1 MKKIVKVT
9 VAIFMLIALT
19 VNAYA
24 ASTIT
29 KDGYCGKVDS
39 TIYATSQYSRTFKT
53 RTTTLKAIDIDN
65 INTDIALA
73 ETSSGITLEDW
84 LIKGYSTREVI
95 AESHLSYSSPINAVT
110 VYGSHSAYHN
120 NVCEFYQF
128 TNRQFNW

>member
-1 MKKIVKVT
+1 MLHQQLLRTVTAVKDALQKSE
-9 VAIFMLIALT
+9 VAE
-19 VNAYA
+19 
-24 ASTIT
+24 
-29 KDGYCGKVDS
+29 
-39 TIYATSQYSRTFKT
+39 
-53 RTTTLKAIDIDN
+53 KAIDIDN
-65 INTDIALA
+65 INTGIALA

>member
-1 MKKIVKVT
+1 MLHQQLLRTVTAVK
-9 VAIFMLIALT
+9 LIL
-19 VNAYA
+19 
-24 ASTIT
+24 
-29 KDGYCGKVDS
+29 
-39 TIYATSQYSRTFKT
+39 QYPQHPNIQGLLKQEQQLQSSRVMP
-53 RTTTLKAIDIDN
+53 LDVL
-65 INTDIALA
+65 ALA

-110 VYGSHSAYHN
+110 VYGSHSAYNN

>member
-1 MKKIVKVT
+1 MLMLHQQLLRTVTAVK
-9 VAIFMLIALT
+9 LIL
-19 VNAYA
+19 
-24 ASTIT
+24 
-29 KDGYCGKVDS
+29 
-39 TIYATSQYSRTFKT
+39 QYTQHPNIQGLKT

-65 INTDIALA
+65 INTGIALA